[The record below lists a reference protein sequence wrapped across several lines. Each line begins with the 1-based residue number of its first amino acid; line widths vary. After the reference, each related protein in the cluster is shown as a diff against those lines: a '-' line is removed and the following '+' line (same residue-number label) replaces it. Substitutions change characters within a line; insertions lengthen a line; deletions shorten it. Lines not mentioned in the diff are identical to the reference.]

1 MKSYDMTSK
10 LLVQKESA
18 LSGPVF
24 GRSPHRG
31 LYPIVGWE
39 AEQRH
44 LQIMNEVL
52 QGLRNERNS
61 RLVQKDQEC
70 EQKVQDAESK
80 ALAAINAAK
89 ERSEEIKARLATNQ
103 ATYDNRIGEL
113 QAEANKL
120 HNLKLDEERKRIT
133 KEFEASY
140 AQTVEEAQQAIA
152 AVRKQC
158 EEQIAVE
165 QARSIQVKAEFE
177 RYKVEMDEKINEAAA
192 PKLTRPS
199 GLPSNVK
206 LKSMRQRGRT
216 FSRSSWILRIWC
228 PHILYRSMPHIQNK
242 SS

>member
-1 MKSYDMTSK
+1 MGTPSDLPLAIPGT
-10 LLVQKESA
+10 
-18 LSGPVF
+18 GPPAVPTPAGGDPVPMDDVVMSQPVIAYLAF
-24 GRSPHRG
+24 IQNNLNQLTGGNAAQVMR
-31 LYPIVGWE
+31 E

-52 QGLRNERNS
+52 QGLRNEWNS

-70 EQKVQDAESK
+70 EQRVQDAESK

-89 ERSEEIKARLATNQ
+89 ERSEEIEARLATNQ

-158 EEQIAVE
+158 NEQMAEEQALPGESRI
-165 QARSIQVKAEFE
+165 R
-177 RYKVEMDEKINEAAA
+177 KV
-192 PKLTRPS
+192 
-199 GLPSNVK
+199 
-206 LKSMRQRGRT
+206 QGRDG
-216 FSRSSWILRIWC
+216 RED
-228 PHILYRSMPHIQNK
+228 Q
-242 SS
+242 